1 MIVIIA
7 WRQGGEDNDEML
19 ILFLKKNYE
28 HYLCVSSAFAFVD
41 ERLLAKKSNHHVFC
55 SEEECS

>member
-28 HYLCVSSAFAFVD
+28 HYLCVS
-41 ERLLAKKSNHHVFC
+41 
-55 SEEECS
+55 